1 MERLSKINFHP
12 KVREDMDRLDGSV
25 RKYIFK
31 ALERIQQNPS
41 IGKQLGHRSGRN
53 LTGLFSVKL
62 KKLGV
67 RIVYERKSESNIVA
81 LVIAIGPRERHR
93 VYENAARRKR
103 SE

>member
-1 MERLSKINFHP
+1 
-12 KVREDMDRLDGSV
+12 MDRLDGSV

-93 VYENAARRKR
+93 VYEDAARRKR